1 MKGSHAL
8 VPQWTE
14 RNDKVVP
21 ARQHIALLLDLLS
34 NRGVNMHYALRNT
47 GIFYQ
52 DLIERDLMVS
62 PAQLARLIHNMTKLE
77 QFPDLSFLSGQQLI
91 PGAFSDSS
99 HLIVHAATVRE
110 LIGNFVA
117 YSEIYFPLLKLRER
131 MDETGLYLFEEDP
144 FGEASSL
151 SSGARIAYRRW
162 LIEYVFTSII
172 SATNWRAD
180 KKIPWSVKVDWSAP
194 CWQEQYDVYWGKVE
208 FKQSMASL
216 FLPKECLELT
226 ISDRSSTLYK
236 VAQQTTSLRPCG
248 LLSFIRERLQQNQ
261 QQVLPS
267 LNDLSE
273 MMNISPATLKRR
285 LKSHSSTYRLLLSEI
300 NRQNALYLQEI
311 HKLDDVQI
319 ARRMNFFDVSNYRR
333 AVRRWGAN

>member
-180 KKIPWSVKVDWSAP
+180 QKLPWSVKVDWSAP
-194 CWQEQYDVYWGKVE
+194 CWQEQYDVHWGTVE
-208 FKQSMASL
+208 FRQSMPSL
-216 FLPKECLELT
+216 HLPKECLEFT
-226 ISDRSSTLYK
+226 ISDRSSTLYQ

-248 LLSFIRERLQQNQ
+248 LLSFIREQLRQDP
-261 QQVLPS
+261 QQVPS
-267 LNDLSE
+267 LNYLSE

>member
-1 MKGSHAL
+1 MKASHAL

-21 ARQHIALLLDLLS
+21 ARHHIALLLDLLS

-62 PAQLARLIHNMTKLE
+62 PTQLARLIHNMTKLE

-131 MDETGLYLFEEDP
+131 VDETGLYLFEEDP

-151 SSGARIAYRRW
+151 SSGARITYRRW

-172 SATNWRAD
+172 SVTNWRAD
-180 KKIPWSVKVDWSAP
+180 QNLPWSVKVDWSAP

-208 FKQSMASL
+208 FRQSMASMH
-216 FLPKECLELT
+216 LPKECLELT

-236 VAQQTTSLRPCG
+236 VAQQTTSPRPCG
-248 LLSFIRERLQQNQ
+248 LLSFIRDQLRQDHLQ
-261 QQVLPS
+261 VPS

-273 MMNISPATLKRR
+273 MMNMSPATLKRR
-285 LKSHSSTYRLLLSEI
+285 LKNHGSTYRSLLGEI
-300 NRQNALYLQEI
+300 NRQHAIYLQEMK
-311 HKLDDVQI
+311 KLDDVQI
-319 ARRMNFFDVSNYRR
+319 AKKMQFFDVSNYRR
-333 AVRRWGAN
+333 AVKRWKIV